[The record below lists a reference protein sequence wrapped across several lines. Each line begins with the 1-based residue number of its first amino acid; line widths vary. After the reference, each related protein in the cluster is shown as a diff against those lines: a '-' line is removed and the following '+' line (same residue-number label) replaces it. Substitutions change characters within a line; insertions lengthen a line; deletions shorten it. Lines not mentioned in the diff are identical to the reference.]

1 MANYKCFYQ
10 TRKSADWVHV
20 DNEDYMLHSRFSIM
34 NDTSV
39 SIMVV
44 ADGMGGLADGKK
56 ASRACATA
64 FAAVFYNEI
73 LQMYVPSEK
82 NFTMTHYCDRLKEV
96 AERAFSAANAAVC
109 EAAEPGVL
117 TGTTLSAAIL
127 LGDYLLIGN
136 VGDSP
141 VYFYDR
147 EKNSMEI
154 VSELMTLAEEEWR
167 QGKVERFSKEYFEHD
182 YVLTHY
188 MGEYTTLPVSLIH
201 FTKFEKV
208 NPGDMLLL
216 CSDGAVGQRMPEE
229 IFKILTEE
237 YEHQALQRLFSVAAE
252 DKDDDQTAILLKF
265 T

>member
-10 TRKSADWVHV
+10 TRKAADWIHV
-20 DNEDYMLHSRFSIM
+20 DNEDYMLHTRFSIM
-34 NDTSV
+34 NDTSI

-44 ADGMGGLADGKK
+44 SDGMGGLADGKG
-56 ASRACATA
+56 ASRACAAAFMTA
-64 FAAVFYNEI
+64 FYNEI

-82 NFTMTHYCDRLKEV
+82 NFTMSHYCDRLKTA
-96 AERAFSAANAAVC
+96 AEHAFTAANAAVC
-109 EAAEPGVL
+109 ENAEPGVL
-117 TGTTLSAAIL
+117 TGATLSAAIL

-141 VYFYDR
+141 IYFYDR
-147 EKNSMEI
+147 EKDAMEI
-154 VSELMTLAEEEWR
+154 VSELMTLAEEEWKM
-167 QGKVERFSKEYFEHD
+167 GKVERFSKAYFEHD

-201 FTKFEKV
+201 FAKVEKV

-229 IFKILTEE
+229 ILEILTEE
-237 YEHQALQRLFSVAAE
+237 YENQALQRLFMAAAA